1 MCQASIF
8 TKRNAYSIQIMDIDR
23 LFIHNLKK
31 WRKNRGFSQK
41 TLAERCGAAHSY
53 IRQIESG
60 YGHPSFVFIGKLAK
74 ALNIE
79 PFQLFFDEE
88 AAKAGNLLWSDNLES
103 LKTELISKMGQ
114 EFDTIFIK
122 EKIEK

>member
-1 MCQASIF
+1 
-8 TKRNAYSIQIMDIDR
+8 MDIDR

-31 WRKNRGFSQK
+31 WRKIRGISQK
-41 TLAERCGAAHSY
+41 TLAQRCDAAHSY

-60 YGHPSFVFIGKLAK
+60 YGHPSFIFIGKLAK

-88 AAKAGNLLWSDNLES
+88 AAKAGNLLLSDNIEA
-103 LKTELISKMGQ
+103 LKTEFFSKMGR
-114 EFDTIFIK
+114 EFDTIFKKIK
-122 EKIEK
+122 T

>member
-1 MCQASIF
+1 
-8 TKRNAYSIQIMDIDR
+8 MDIDR

-31 WRKNRGFSQK
+31 WRKTRDVSQK

-60 YGHPSFVFIGKLAK
+60 RGHPSFIFIGKLAH

-79 PFQLFFDEE
+79 PYQLFYDES
-88 AAKAGNLLWSDNLES
+88 AAKAGNLFWSDNIES
-103 LKTELISKMGQ
+103 LKTEFFNKMGH
-114 EFDTIFIK
+114 EFDTIFK
-122 EKIEK
+122 KVMV